1 MNQNSDPV
9 FFARVWRRGSNYH
22 LMNTMPDTHTLL
34 HSLFDLT
41 GKRILL
47 TGASSG
53 LGRHFAVTL
62 ARAGATVL
70 MAARGLDKLQAL
82 AVEIEGFGGRCEA
95 HSLDVRN
102 RDEIRSVVA
111 AIEADAPIDVL
122 INNAGIAIV
131 KAPQRM
137 QDSDWDQVYETNLR
151 GAWVLAQ
158 EFVKRRLADN
168 REGNIINVSSILGMR
183 AIGHLAHYAAAKAG
197 LINLGRDLC
206 VDLAAQGI
214 RINALAPGYFETE
227 MNRDWLRSEAGDKLR
242 ERIPSKR
249 FGVPADLDGA
259 LIFLASGAS
268 RYLNG
273 TVITVDGGHSAGL

>member
-22 LMNTMPDTHTLL
+22 LMNTMLDTHTLL